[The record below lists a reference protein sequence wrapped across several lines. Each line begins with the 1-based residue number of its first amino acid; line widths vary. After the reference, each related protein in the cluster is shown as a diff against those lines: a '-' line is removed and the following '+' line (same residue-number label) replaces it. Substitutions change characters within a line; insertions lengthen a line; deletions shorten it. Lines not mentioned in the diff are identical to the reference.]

1 MTDQVALVVLPSSKL
16 IADMAS
22 TGRADSFQHWRT
34 EYPFREDKAVI
45 SSDDAVPVAETS
57 TPAKIAA
64 RKSRLMIVTVEHKM
78 E

>member
-22 TGRADSFQHWRT
+22 TGRTDNFQHWRT

-45 SSDDAVPVAETS
+45 SRDDAVLFAETS
-57 TPAKIAA
+57 TQAKAAA
-64 RKSRLMIVTVEHKM
+64 RKSRLMIVTFEREM